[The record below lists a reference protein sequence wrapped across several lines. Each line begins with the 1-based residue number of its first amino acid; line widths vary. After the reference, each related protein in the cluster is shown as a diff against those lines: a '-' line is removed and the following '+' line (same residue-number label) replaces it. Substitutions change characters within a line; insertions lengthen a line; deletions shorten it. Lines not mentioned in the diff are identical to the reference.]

1 MRFKTPRHPLTEK
14 GGSSIAKVIVADE
27 NEGRRSLLANTLER
41 EGFEITRAGTL
52 RQAEGTA
59 LAIMPEVVL
68 IDSEWKNGDA
78 IDASQRLMGDPEF
91 AFKCRIVILA
101 RNTSQEYLV
110 SAAQAGVAEVMGK
123 PIDMSA
129 LIEQLHRHTKK
140 QFVPPPAEVNTG
152 GGTGG
157 TFDVSMTMG
166 DSTWALPMLKGLV
179 GPEKIDSG
187 FIDEILGQMGEEG
200 LEVNDELD
208 PSMMSAMLRLALNK
222 LVGEADGSALQAQDG
237 GGDGSHAK
245 PNQGPGNNQAPSFS
259 DLQRSASLGKGKPGL
274 KAMNQGF
281 KSSMEDILEAQA
293 QGLAQEVEEAM
304 DGILD
309 ESPDLVAIHDL
320 STMVPID
327 PEVLKL
333 TRLTNEF
340 VSDLMWSLGRPG
352 AVSDIT
358 LMTQVEDAAQMLK
371 DVLDAL
377 PAAEEEE

>member
-1 MRFKTPRHPLTEK
+1 M
-14 GGSSIAKVIVADE
+14 AKVIVADE
-27 NEGRRSLLANTLER
+27 NEGRRGLLANTLER

-78 IDASQRLMGDPEF
+78 IDASQRLMSDPEF
-91 AFKCRIVILA
+91 AFKCRIVILS

-110 SAAQAGVAEVMGK
+110 GAAQAGVAEVMGK
-123 PIDMSA
+123 PIDMTA
-129 LIEQLHRHTKK
+129 LVDQLHRHTRK

-166 DSTWALPMLKGLV
+166 DSKWALPMLKGLV

-187 FIDEILGQMGEEG
+187 FINEILGQMGEEG

-208 PSMMSAMLRLALNK
+208 PSTMSAMLRLALNK
-222 LVGEADGSALQAQDG
+222 LVGEADGQTDGAQTG
-237 GGDGSHAK
+237 
-245 PNQGPGNNQAPSFS
+245 PSFS
-259 DLQRSASLGKGKPGL
+259 DLKRSESLGKGKADGPIA
-274 KAMNQGF
+274 AMNQGF
-281 KSSMEDILEAQA
+281 KSSMEEILEAQA
-293 QGLAQEVEEAM
+293 EGIAQEVEGTM

-309 ESPDLVAIHDL
+309 ETPELITIHQE
-320 STMVPID
+320 STMTPID

-333 TRLTNEF
+333 TRLTTEF
-340 VSDLMWSLGRPG
+340 VSDLMWNLGRPG

-358 LMTQVEDAAQMLK
+358 LMTQVEDAAQMLQ
-371 DVLDAL
+371 DVLESL
-377 PAAEEEE
+377 PAVEEEE

>member
-1 MRFKTPRHPLTEK
+1 M
-14 GGSSIAKVIVADE
+14 AKVIVADE
-27 NEGRRSLLANTLER
+27 NEGRRGLLANTIER

-78 IDASQRLMGDPEF
+78 IDASQRLMSDPEF
-91 AFKCRIVILA
+91 AFKCRIVILS

-110 SAAQAGVAEVMGK
+110 GAAQAGVAEVMGK
-123 PIDMSA
+123 PIDMTA
-129 LIEQLHRHTKK
+129 LVDQLHRHTRK

-152 GGTGG
+152 GGTCV

-166 DSTWALPMLKGLV
+166 DSKWALPMLKGLV
-179 GPEKIDSG
+179 GPEKIYSG
-187 FIDEILGQMGEEG
+187 FINEILGQMGEEG

-208 PSMMSAMLRLALNK
+208 PSTMSAMLRLALNK
-222 LVGEADGSALQAQDG
+222 LVGEADGQADG
-237 GGDGSHAK
+237 AQTG
-245 PNQGPGNNQAPSFS
+245 PSFS
-259 DLQRSASLGKGKPGL
+259 DLKRSESLGKGKANGPL
-274 KAMNQGF
+274 AAMNQGF

-309 ESPDLVAIHDL
+309 ESPELITIHQE
-320 STMVPID
+320 STMTPID

-333 TRLTNEF
+333 TRLTTEF
-340 VSDLMWSLGRPG
+340 VSDLMWNLGRPG

-358 LMTQVEDAAQMLK
+358 LMTQVEDAAQMLQ
-371 DVLDAL
+371 DVLESL

>member
-1 MRFKTPRHPLTEK
+1 M
-14 GGSSIAKVIVADE
+14 AKVIVADE
-27 NEGRRSLLANTLER
+27 NEGRRGLLANTLER

-78 IDASQRLMGDPEF
+78 IDASQRLMSDPEF
-91 AFKCRIVILA
+91 AFKCRIVILS

-110 SAAQAGVAEVMGK
+110 GAAQAGVAEVMGK
-123 PIDMSA
+123 PIDMTA
-129 LIEQLHRHTKK
+129 LVDQLHRHTRK

-166 DSTWALPMLKGLV
+166 DSKWALPMLKGLV

-187 FIDEILGQMGEEG
+187 FINEILGQMGEEG

-208 PSMMSAMLRLALNK
+208 PSTMSAMLRLALNK
-222 LVGEADGSALQAQDG
+222 LVGEADGQADG
-237 GGDGSHAK
+237 AQTG
-245 PNQGPGNNQAPSFS
+245 PSFS
-259 DLQRSASLGKGKPGL
+259 DLKRSESLGKGKANGPL
-274 KAMNQGF
+274 AAMNQGF

-309 ESPDLVAIHDL
+309 ESPELITIHQE
-320 STMVPID
+320 STMTPID

-333 TRLTNEF
+333 TRLTTEF
-340 VSDLMWSLGRPG
+340 VSDLMWNLGRPG

-358 LMTQVEDAAQMLK
+358 LMTQVEDAAQMLQ
-371 DVLDAL
+371 DVLESL

>member
-1 MRFKTPRHPLTEK
+1 M
-14 GGSSIAKVIVADE
+14 AKVIVADE
-27 NEGRRSLLANTLER
+27 NEGRRGLLANTLER

-78 IDASQRLMGDPEF
+78 IDASQRLMSDPEF
-91 AFKCRIVILA
+91 AFKCRIVILS

-110 SAAQAGVAEVMGK
+110 GAAQAGVAEVMGK
-123 PIDMSA
+123 PIDMTA
-129 LIEQLHRHTKK
+129 LVDQLHRHTRK

-166 DSTWALPMLKGLV
+166 DSKWALPMLKGLV

-187 FIDEILGQMGEEG
+187 FINEILGQMGEEG

-208 PSMMSAMLRLALNK
+208 PSTMSAMLRLALNK
-222 LVGEADGSALQAQDG
+222 LVGEADGQADG
-237 GGDGSHAK
+237 AQTG
-245 PNQGPGNNQAPSFS
+245 PSFS
-259 DLQRSASLGKGKPGL
+259 DLKRSESLGKGKANGPL
-274 KAMNQGF
+274 AAMNQGF

-293 QGLAQEVEEAM
+293 RGLAQEVEEAM

-309 ESPDLVAIHDL
+309 ESPELITIHQE
-320 STMVPID
+320 STMTPID

-333 TRLTNEF
+333 TRLTTEF
-340 VSDLMWSLGRPG
+340 VSDLMWNLGRPG

-358 LMTQVEDAAQMLK
+358 LMTQVEDAAQMLQ
-371 DVLDAL
+371 DVLESL

>member
-1 MRFKTPRHPLTEK
+1 M
-14 GGSSIAKVIVADE
+14 AKVIVADE
-27 NEGRRSLLANTLER
+27 NEGRRGLLANTLER

-78 IDASQRLMGDPEF
+78 IDASQRLMSDPEF
-91 AFKCRIVILA
+91 AFKCRIVILS

-110 SAAQAGVAEVMGK
+110 GAAQAGVAEVMGK

-129 LIEQLHRHTKK
+129 LVDQLHRHTRK

-166 DSTWALPMLKGLV
+166 DSKWALPMLKGLV

-187 FIDEILGQMGEEG
+187 FINEILGQMGEEG

-208 PSMMSAMLRLALNK
+208 PSTMSAMLRLALNK
-222 LVGEADGSALQAQDG
+222 LVGETDGQADSGQKS
-237 GGDGSHAK
+237 
-245 PNQGPGNNQAPSFS
+245 PSFS
-259 DLQRSASLGKGKPGL
+259 DIKRSESLGKGKPKAPL
-274 KAMNQGF
+274 AAMNQGF

-293 QGLAQEVEEAM
+293 QGLAQEVEDAM
-304 DGILD
+304 DSILD
-309 ESPDLVAIHDL
+309 ESPELITIHQE
-320 STMVPID
+320 STMTPID

-333 TRLTNEF
+333 TRLTTEF
-340 VSDLMWSLGRPG
+340 VSDLMWNLGRPG

-358 LMTQVEDAAQMLK
+358 LMTQVEDAAQMLQ
-371 DVLDAL
+371 DVLESL

>member
-1 MRFKTPRHPLTEK
+1 M
-14 GGSSIAKVIVADE
+14 AKVIVADE
-27 NEGRRSLLANTLER
+27 NEGRRGLLANTLER

-78 IDASQRLMGDPEF
+78 IDASQRLMSDPEF
-91 AFKCRIVILA
+91 AFKCRIVILS

-110 SAAQAGVAEVMGK
+110 GAAQAGVAEVMGK
-123 PIDMSA
+123 PIDMTA
-129 LIEQLHRHTKK
+129 LVDQLHRHTRK

-166 DSTWALPMLKGLV
+166 DSKWALPMLKGLV

-187 FIDEILGQMGEEG
+187 FINEILGQMGEEG

-208 PSMMSAMLRLALNK
+208 PSTMSAMLRLALNK
-222 LVGEADGSALQAQDG
+222 LVGEADGQTDGAQTG
-237 GGDGSHAK
+237 
-245 PNQGPGNNQAPSFS
+245 PSFS
-259 DLQRSASLGKGKPGL
+259 DLKRSESLGKSQANGPL
-274 KAMNQGF
+274 AAMNQGF

-309 ESPDLVAIHDL
+309 ESPELI
-320 STMVPID
+320 TIYQENMMTPID

-333 TRLTNEF
+333 TRLTTEF
-340 VSDLMWSLGRPG
+340 VSDLMWNLGRPG

-358 LMTQVEDAAQMLK
+358 LMTQVEDAAQMLQ
-371 DVLDAL
+371 DVLESL

>member
-1 MRFKTPRHPLTEK
+1 M
-14 GGSSIAKVIVADE
+14 AKVIVADE
-27 NEGRRSLLANTLER
+27 NEGRRGLLANTLER

-78 IDASQRLMGDPEF
+78 IDASQRLMSDPEF
-91 AFKCRIVILA
+91 AFKCRIVILS

-110 SAAQAGVAEVMGK
+110 GAAQAGVAEVMGK

-129 LIEQLHRHTKK
+129 LVDQLHRHTRK

-152 GGTGG
+152 GGSGG

-166 DSTWALPMLKGLV
+166 DSKWALPMLKGLV

-187 FIDEILGQMGEEG
+187 FINEILGQMGEEG

-208 PSMMSAMLRLALNK
+208 PSTMSAMLRLALNK
-222 LVGEADGSALQAQDG
+222 LVGEADGQAESGQK
-237 GGDGSHAK
+237 S
-245 PNQGPGNNQAPSFS
+245 PSFS
-259 DLQRSASLGKGKPGL
+259 DIKRSESLGKGKPKAPL
-274 KAMNQGF
+274 AAMNQGF

-293 QGLAQEVEEAM
+293 QGLAQEVEDAM

-309 ESPDLVAIHDL
+309 ESPELITIHQE
-320 STMVPID
+320 STMTPID

-333 TRLTNEF
+333 TRLTTEF
-340 VSDLMWSLGRPG
+340 VSDLMWNLGRPG

-358 LMTQVEDAAQMLK
+358 LMTQVEDAAQMLQ
-371 DVLDAL
+371 DVLESL

>member
-1 MRFKTPRHPLTEK
+1 M
-14 GGSSIAKVIVADE
+14 AKVIVADE
-27 NEGRRSLLANTLER
+27 NEGRRGLLANTLER

-78 IDASQRLMGDPEF
+78 IDASQRLMSDPEF
-91 AFKCRIVILA
+91 AFKCRIVILS

-110 SAAQAGVAEVMGK
+110 GAAQAGVAEVMGK

-129 LIEQLHRHTKK
+129 LVDQLHRHTRK

-166 DSTWALPMLKGLV
+166 DSKWALPMLKGLV

-187 FIDEILGQMGEEG
+187 FINEILGQMGEEG
-200 LEVNDELD
+200 LEVNEELD
-208 PSMMSAMLRLALNK
+208 PSTMSAMLRLALNK
-222 LVGEADGSALQAQDG
+222 LVGETDGQADATQKG
-237 GGDGSHAK
+237 
-245 PNQGPGNNQAPSFS
+245 PSFS
-259 DLQRSASLGKGKPGL
+259 DLKRSDSLGKGKANAPL
-274 KAMNQGF
+274 APMNQGF

-293 QGLAQEVEEAM
+293 QGLAQEVEDAM

-309 ESPDLVAIHDL
+309 ESPDLITIHQE
-320 STMVPID
+320 STMTLID

-333 TRLTNEF
+333 TRLTTEF
-340 VSDLMWSLGRPG
+340 VSDLMWNLGRPG

-358 LMTQVEDAAQMLK
+358 LMTQVEDAAQMLQ
-371 DVLDAL
+371 DVLESL

>member
-1 MRFKTPRHPLTEK
+1 M
-14 GGSSIAKVIVADE
+14 AKVIVADE
-27 NEGRRSLLANTLER
+27 NEGRRGLLANTLER

-78 IDASQRLMGDPEF
+78 IDASQRLMSDPEF
-91 AFKCRIVILA
+91 AFKCRIVILS

-110 SAAQAGVAEVMGK
+110 GAAQAGVAEVMGK

-129 LIEQLHRHTKK
+129 LVDQLHRHTRK

-166 DSTWALPMLKGLV
+166 DSKWALPMLKGLV

-187 FIDEILGQMGEEG
+187 FINEILGQMGEEG
-200 LEVNDELD
+200 LEVNEELD
-208 PSMMSAMLRLALNK
+208 PSTMSAMLRLALNK
-222 LVGEADGSALQAQDG
+222 LVGETDGQADATQKG
-237 GGDGSHAK
+237 
-245 PNQGPGNNQAPSFS
+245 PSFS
-259 DLQRSASLGKGKPGL
+259 DLKRSDSLGKGKANAPL
-274 KAMNQGF
+274 AAMNQGF

-293 QGLAQEVEEAM
+293 QGLAQEVEDAM

-309 ESPDLVAIHDL
+309 ESPDLITIHQE
-320 STMVPID
+320 STMTLID

-333 TRLTNEF
+333 TRLTTEF
-340 VSDLMWSLGRPG
+340 VSDLMWNLGRPG

-358 LMTQVEDAAQMLK
+358 LMTQVEDAAQMLQ
-371 DVLDAL
+371 DVLESL

>member
-1 MRFKTPRHPLTEK
+1 
-14 GGSSIAKVIVADE
+14 
-27 NEGRRSLLANTLER
+27 LANTLER

-78 IDASQRLMGDPEF
+78 IDASQRLMSDPEF
-91 AFKCRIVILA
+91 AFKCRIVILS

-110 SAAQAGVAEVMGK
+110 GAAQAGVAEVMGK
-123 PIDMSA
+123 PIDMTA
-129 LIEQLHRHTKK
+129 LVDQLHRHTRK

-166 DSTWALPMLKGLV
+166 DSKWALPMLKGLV

-187 FIDEILGQMGEEG
+187 FINEILGQMGEEG

-208 PSMMSAMLRLALNK
+208 PSTMSAMLRLALNK
-222 LVGEADGSALQAQDG
+222 LVGEADGQADG
-237 GGDGSHAK
+237 AQTG
-245 PNQGPGNNQAPSFS
+245 PSFS
-259 DLQRSASLGKGKPGL
+259 DLKRSESLGKGKANGPL
-274 KAMNQGF
+274 AAMNQGF

-309 ESPDLVAIHDL
+309 ESPELITIHQE
-320 STMVPID
+320 STMTPID

-333 TRLTNEF
+333 TRLTTEF
-340 VSDLMWSLGRPG
+340 VSDLMWNLGRPG

-358 LMTQVEDAAQMLK
+358 LMTQVEDAAQMLQ
-371 DVLDAL
+371 DVLESL

>member
-1 MRFKTPRHPLTEK
+1 M
-14 GGSSIAKVIVADE
+14 AKVIVADE
-27 NEGRRSLLANTLER
+27 NEGRRGLLANTLER

-78 IDASQRLMGDPEF
+78 IDASQRLMSDPEF
-91 AFKCRIVILA
+91 AFKCRIVILS
-101 RNTSQEYLV
+101 RNTSKEYLV
-110 SAAQAGVAEVMGK
+110 GAAQAGVAEVMGK
-123 PIDMSA
+123 PIDMTA
-129 LIEQLHRHTKK
+129 LVDQLHRHTRK

-152 GGTGG
+152 GGKGG

-166 DSTWALPMLKGLV
+166 DSKWALPMLKGLV

-187 FIDEILGQMGEEG
+187 FINEILGQMGEEG

-208 PSMMSAMLRLALNK
+208 PSTMSAMLRLALNK
-222 LVGEADGSALQAQDG
+222 LVGESAGQTDGAQTG
-237 GGDGSHAK
+237 
-245 PNQGPGNNQAPSFS
+245 PSFS
-259 DLQRSASLGKGKPGL
+259 DLKRSESLGKGQANGPL
-274 KAMNQGF
+274 AAMNQGF

-309 ESPDLVAIHDL
+309 ESPELITIHQE
-320 STMVPID
+320 STMTPID

-333 TRLTNEF
+333 TRLTTEF
-340 VSDLMWSLGRPG
+340 VSDLMWNLGRPG

-358 LMTQVEDAAQMLK
+358 LMTQVEDAAQMLQ
-371 DVLDAL
+371 DVLESL

>member
-1 MRFKTPRHPLTEK
+1 M
-14 GGSSIAKVIVADE
+14 AKVIVADE
-27 NEGRRSLLANTLER
+27 NEGRRGLLANTLER

-78 IDASQRLMGDPEF
+78 IDASQRLMSDPEF
-91 AFKCRIVILA
+91 AFKCRIVILS

-110 SAAQAGVAEVMGK
+110 GAAQAGVAEVMGK
-123 PIDMSA
+123 PIDMTA
-129 LIEQLHRHTKK
+129 LVDQLHRHTRK

-166 DSTWALPMLKGLV
+166 DSKWALPMLKGLV

-187 FIDEILGQMGEEG
+187 FINEILGQMGEEG

-208 PSMMSAMLRLALNK
+208 PSTMSAMLRLALNK
-222 LVGEADGSALQAQDG
+222 LVGEADGQTDGAQTG
-237 GGDGSHAK
+237 
-245 PNQGPGNNQAPSFS
+245 PSFS
-259 DLQRSASLGKGKPGL
+259 DLKRSESLGKGKANGPIA
-274 KAMNQGF
+274 AMNQGF
-281 KSSMEDILEAQA
+281 KSSMEEILEAQA
-293 QGLAQEVEEAM
+293 EGIAQEVEEAM

-309 ESPDLVAIHDL
+309 ETPELITIHQE
-320 STMVPID
+320 SMMTPID

-333 TRLTNEF
+333 TRLTTEF
-340 VSDLMWSLGRPG
+340 VSDLMWNLGRPG

-358 LMTQVEDAAQMLK
+358 LMTQVEDAAQMLQ
-371 DVLDAL
+371 DVLESL

>member
-1 MRFKTPRHPLTEK
+1 MP
-14 GGSSIAKVIVADE
+14 KVIVADE

-78 IDASQRLMGDPEF
+78 IDASQRLMSDPEF
-91 AFKCRIVILA
+91 AFKCRIVILS
-101 RNTSQEYLV
+101 RNTGKEYLV

-129 LIEQLHRHTKK
+129 LIEQLHRHTRK

-152 GGTGG
+152 SGTGG

-166 DSTWALPMLKGLV
+166 DSKWALPMLKGLV

-200 LEVNDELD
+200 LEVNEELD
-208 PSMMSAMLRLALNK
+208 PSVMSAMLRLALNK
-222 LVGEADGSALQAQDG
+222 LVGESEGQESEPAQGS
-237 GGDGSHAK
+237 
-245 PNQGPGNNQAPSFS
+245 QGPTFS
-259 DLQRSASLGKGKPGL
+259 DLKRSESLGKGKGAL
-274 KAMNQGF
+274 ASMKQGF
-281 KSSMEDILEAQA
+281 KSSMEEILEAQA
-293 QGLAQEVEEAM
+293 QGLADDVEASM

-309 ESPDLVAIHDL
+309 ETPDLITIYHE
-320 STMVPID
+320 STMTPID

-333 TRLTNEF
+333 TRLTTEF
-340 VSDLMWSLGRPG
+340 VSDLMWNLGRPG
-352 AVSDIT
+352 AVSDLT
-358 LMTQVEDAAQMLK
+358 LMTQVEDAAQMLQ
-371 DVLDAL
+371 DVLASL
-377 PAAEEEE
+377 PEAEEEE